1 MKPSLSLTLFG
12 TAALVALSAGAA
24 AARPVKITA
33 QMADYGGYPA
43 YVAVYVVDKS
53 GAYQSTLWVAG
64 HKTRYYSNLRTWS
77 RLTGRSNPRLDG
89 ITGASVGS
97 GRTLTVN
104 ADLSDAL
111 INAGY
116 RIQVDTASEEGPER
130 PAEVSVPL
138 DAASVGKP
146 FAGRGTIRR
155 FTVSF

>member
-1 MKPSLSLTLFG
+1 MKSSLTFFG

-24 AARPVKITA
+24 VARPVKITA
-33 QMADYGGYPA
+33 QLANYGGYPA
-43 YVAVYVVDKS
+43 FLAVYVVDPT
-53 GAYQSTLWVAG
+53 GAYHSTLWVAG
-64 HKTRYYSNLRTWS
+64 ERVSYYRHLRTWL
-77 RLTGRSNPRLDG
+77 RGAMRANPRLDG

-116 RIQVDTASEEGPER
+116 RIQVDSAVEEGPEH

-138 DAASVGKP
+138 DEAESGKP
-146 FAGRGTIRR
+146 VAGRGTIRR